1 MNQTTGDIAARL
13 GGALIG
19 DPAAPIHGAGTLQ
32 DGQPGEIGFLSEPHY
47 RKYLADTALTAVL
60 LAEPCPE
67 SRATQIIVADVKR
80 AWRELAASFAPPL
93 PPPAISPQAHI
104 DPTATIGTNDAA
116 GDHLGLQRAVVGV
129 GADIGDG
136 CRIEPLAYLAP
147 GVRIGADS
155 HIGAGA
161 RLLAGTTTGAR
172 VQILANAVI
181 GERGFGNNFENGRWL
196 PVAQLG
202 GVRIGDDVEIGACTT
217 IDRGAVRDTII
228 GNGVKLDNQIQIGH
242 NVVIGDHTVIAGSA
256 VIAGSVTFGKY
267 CVVGG
272 ACVFTGH
279 ITICDG
285 AQFTGH
291 SSISKSVTEPGA
303 YSSGIPAM
311 PARQWKKFFATLKL
325 LAKEKP

>member
-60 LAEPCPE
+60 LADPCPE

-80 AWRELAASFAPPL
+80 AWRELAASFAPQL

-104 DPTATIGTNDAA
+104 DPTATIGTNVAIGA
-116 GDHLGLQRAVVGV
+116 GAVIGA

-136 CRIEPLAYLAP
+136 CRIEPLAYIAP

-172 VQILANAVI
+172 VHILANAVI

-228 GNGVKLDNQIQIGH
+228 GNGVKLDNHIQIGH

>member
-104 DPTATIGTNDAA
+104 DPTATIGANVAIGA
-116 GDHLGLQRAVVGV
+116 GAVI
-129 GADIGDG
+129 GASANIGDG
-136 CRIEPLAYLAP
+136 CRIEPLAYIAP

>member
-80 AWRELAASFAPPL
+80 AWRELAESFAPPPQ
-93 PPPAISPQAHI
+93 PPTLSPQAHI
-104 DPTATIGTNDAA
+104 DPSATIGAN
-116 GDHLGLQRAVVGV
+116 
-129 GADIGDG
+129 
-136 CRIEPLAYLAP
+136 
-147 GVRIGADS
+147 GVRLGAAC

-161 RLLAGTTTGAR
+161 RLLEGTTTGAR
-172 VQILANAVI
+172 VHILANAVI

-228 GNGVKLDNQIQIGH
+228 GNGVKLDNHIQIGH

-325 LAKEKP
+325 LAKDKP

>member
-104 DPTATIGTNDAA
+104 DPTATIGTNVAIGA
-116 GDHLGLQRAVVGV
+116 GAVIGA

-136 CRIEPLAYLAP
+136 CRIEPLAYIAP

-196 PVAQLG
+196 PVTQLG

-228 GNGVKLDNQIQIGH
+228 GNGVKLDNHIQIGH

>member
-93 PPPAISPQAHI
+93 PPPVISPQAHI
-104 DPTATIGTNDAA
+104 DPSATIGANVAIGA
-116 GDHLGLQRAVVGV
+116 GAVIGA

-136 CRIEPLAYLAP
+136 CRIEPLAYIAP
-147 GVRIGADS
+147 GVRIGTDS

-196 PVAQLG
+196 PVTQLG

>member
-104 DPTATIGTNDAA
+104 DPTATIGTNVAIGA
-116 GDHLGLQRAVVGV
+116 GAVIGA

-136 CRIEPLAYLAP
+136 CRIEPLAYIAP

-228 GNGVKLDNQIQIGH
+228 GNGVKLDNHIQIGH

>member
-80 AWRELAASFAPPL
+80 AWRELAASFAPQL

-104 DPTATIGTNDAA
+104 DPTATIGTNVAIGA
-116 GDHLGLQRAVVGV
+116 GAVIGA

-136 CRIEPLAYLAP
+136 CRIEPLTYIAP

-228 GNGVKLDNQIQIGH
+228 GNGVKLDNHIQIGH

>member
-93 PPPAISPQAHI
+93 PPPVISPQAHI
-104 DPTATIGTNDAA
+104 DPSATIGTNVAIGA
-116 GDHLGLQRAVVGV
+116 GAVIGA

-136 CRIEPLAYLAP
+136 CRIEPLAYIAP

>member
-80 AWRELAASFAPPL
+80 AWRELAASFAPQL

-104 DPTATIGTNDAA
+104 DPTATIGTNVAIGA
-116 GDHLGLQRAVVGV
+116 GAVIGA

-136 CRIEPLAYLAP
+136 CRIEPLAYIAP
-147 GVRIGADS
+147 GVRIGTDS

-228 GNGVKLDNQIQIGH
+228 GNGVKLDNHIQIGH
-242 NVVIGDHTVIAGSA
+242 NVVIGDHTVIAGS
-256 VIAGSVTFGKY
+256 
-267 CVVGG
+267 
-272 ACVFTGH
+272 GH

>member
-80 AWRELAASFAPPL
+80 AWRELAASFAPQL

-104 DPTATIGTNDAA
+104 DPSATIGTNVAIGA
-116 GDHLGLQRAVVGV
+116 GAVIGA

-136 CRIEPLAYLAP
+136 CRIEPLAYIAP

-172 VQILANAVI
+172 VHILANAVI

-291 SSISKSVTEPGA
+291 SSISKSVTAPGA

>member
-104 DPTATIGTNDAA
+104 DPSATIGTNVAIGA
-116 GDHLGLQRAVVGV
+116 GAVIGA

-136 CRIEPLAYLAP
+136 CRIEPLAYIAP

-228 GNGVKLDNQIQIGH
+228 GNGVKLDNHIQIGH

>member
-80 AWRELAASFAPPL
+80 AWRELAASFAPQL

-104 DPTATIGTNDAA
+104 DPSATIGTNVAIGA
-116 GDHLGLQRAVVGV
+116 GAVIGA

-136 CRIEPLAYLAP
+136 CRIEPLAYIAP

-161 RLLAGTTTGAR
+161 RLLEGTTTGAR

-228 GNGVKLDNQIQIGH
+228 GNGVKLDNHIQIGH

>member
-80 AWRELAASFAPPL
+80 AWRELAASFAPQL

-104 DPTATIGTNDAA
+104 DPSATIGTNVAIGA
-116 GDHLGLQRAVVGV
+116 GAVIGA

-136 CRIEPLAYLAP
+136 CRIEPLAYIAP
-147 GVRIGADS
+147 GVRIGADN

-161 RLLAGTTTGAR
+161 CLLEGTTTGAR
-172 VQILANAVI
+172 VHILANAVI

-228 GNGVKLDNQIQIGH
+228 GNGVKLDNHIQIGH

-291 SSISKSVTEPGA
+291 SSISKPVTEPGA

>member
-80 AWRELAASFAPPL
+80 AWRELAASFAPQL

-104 DPTATIGTNDAA
+104 DPSATIGTNVAIGA
-116 GDHLGLQRAVVGV
+116 GAVIGA

-136 CRIEPLAYLAP
+136 CRIEPLAYIAP
-147 GVRIGADS
+147 DVRIGTDS

-172 VQILANAVI
+172 VHILANAVI

>member
-104 DPTATIGTNDAA
+104 DPTATIGANVAIGA
-116 GDHLGLQRAVVGV
+116 GAVI
-129 GADIGDG
+129 GAGANIGDG
-136 CRIEPLAYLAP
+136 CRIEPLAYIAP
-147 GVRIGADS
+147 GVRIGADG

-161 RLLAGTTTGAR
+161 RLLEGTTTGAR

-181 GERGFGNNFENGRWL
+181 GERGFGNNFEDGRWL

-228 GNGVKLDNQIQIGH
+228 GNGVKLDNHIQIGH

-325 LAKEKP
+325 LAKDKP

>member
-19 DPAAPIHGAGTLQ
+19 DPAAKIHGAGTLQ

-104 DPTATIGTNDAA
+104 DPTATIGTNVAIGA
-116 GDHLGLQRAVVGV
+116 GAVIGA

-136 CRIEPLAYLAP
+136 CRIEPLAYIAP
-147 GVRIGADS
+147 GVRIGTDS

-325 LAKEKP
+325 LAKDKP

>member
-93 PPPAISPQAHI
+93 PPPAISPQAYI
-104 DPTATIGTNDAA
+104 DPTATIGTNVAIGA
-116 GDHLGLQRAVVGV
+116 GAVIGA

-136 CRIEPLAYLAP
+136 CRIEPLAYIAP

-161 RLLAGTTTGAR
+161 RLLEGTTTGAR

-196 PVAQLG
+196 PVTQLG

-228 GNGVKLDNQIQIGH
+228 GNGVKLDNHIQIGH

>member
-104 DPTATIGTNDAA
+104 DPSATIGTNVTIGA
-116 GDHLGLQRAVVGV
+116 GAVIGA

-136 CRIEPLAYLAP
+136 CRIEPLAYIAP

-228 GNGVKLDNQIQIGH
+228 GNGVKLDNHIQIGH

>member
-93 PPPAISPQAHI
+93 PPPVISPQAHI
-104 DPTATIGTNDAA
+104 DPSATIGTNVTIGA
-116 GDHLGLQRAVVGV
+116 GAVIGA

-136 CRIEPLAYLAP
+136 CRIEPLAYIAP
-147 GVRIGADS
+147 DVRIGTDS

-325 LAKEKP
+325 LAKDKP

>member
-104 DPTATIGTNDAA
+104 DPTATIGTNVAIGA
-116 GDHLGLQRAVVGV
+116 GAVLGA

-136 CRIEPLAYLAP
+136 CRIEPLAYIAP

>member
-104 DPTATIGTNDAA
+104 DPTATIGANVAIGA
-116 GDHLGLQRAVVGV
+116 GAVI
-129 GADIGDG
+129 GASANIGDG
-136 CRIEPLAYLAP
+136 CRIEPLAYIAP
-147 GVRIGADS
+147 GVRIGTDS

-325 LAKEKP
+325 LAKDKP

>member
-93 PPPAISPQAHI
+93 PPPVISPQAHI
-104 DPTATIGTNDAA
+104 DPTATIGANVAIGA
-116 GDHLGLQRAVVGV
+116 GAVIGA

-136 CRIEPLAYLAP
+136 CRIEPLAYIAP

-196 PVAQLG
+196 PVTQLG

-228 GNGVKLDNQIQIGH
+228 GNGVKLDNHIQIGH

>member
-104 DPTATIGTNDAA
+104 DPTATIGANVAIGA
-116 GDHLGLQRAVVGV
+116 GAVI
-129 GADIGDG
+129 GAGANIGDG
-136 CRIEPLAYLAP
+136 CRIEPLAYIAP

>member
-1 MNQTTGDIAARL
+1 MR
-13 GGALIG
+13 
-19 DPAAPIHGAGTLQ
+19 APT
-32 DGQPGEIGFLSEPHY
+32 S
-47 RKYLADTALTAVL
+47 
-60 LAEPCPE
+60 
-67 SRATQIIVADVKR
+67 ATVAY
-80 AWRELAASFAPPL
+80 
-93 PPPAISPQAHI
+93 I
-104 DPTATIGTNDAA
+104 
-116 GDHLGLQRAVVGV
+116 
-129 GADIGDG
+129 
-136 CRIEPLAYLAP
+136 AP

-196 PVAQLG
+196 PVTQLG

>member
-19 DPAAPIHGAGTLQ
+19 DPAASIHGAGTLQ

-80 AWRELAASFAPPL
+80 AWRELAASFAPQL

-104 DPTATIGTNDAA
+104 DPTATIGTNVAIGA
-116 GDHLGLQRAVVGV
+116 GAVIGA

-136 CRIEPLAYLAP
+136 CRIEPLAYIAP
-147 GVRIGADS
+147 GVRIGTDS

-172 VQILANAVI
+172 VHILANAVI

-256 VIAGSVTFGKY
+256 IIAGSVTFGKY

>member
-80 AWRELAASFAPPL
+80 AWRELAASFAPQL

-104 DPTATIGTNDAA
+104 DPTATIGTNVAIGA
-116 GDHLGLQRAVVGV
+116 GAVIGA

-136 CRIEPLAYLAP
+136 CRIEPLAYIAP

-172 VQILANAVI
+172 VHILANAVI

>member
-80 AWRELAASFAPPL
+80 AWRELAASFAPQL

-104 DPTATIGTNDAA
+104 DPSATIGTNVAIGA
-116 GDHLGLQRAVVGV
+116 GAVIGA

-136 CRIEPLAYLAP
+136 CRIEPLAYIAP
-147 GVRIGADS
+147 GVRIGTDS

>member
-104 DPTATIGTNDAA
+104 DPTATIGTNVAIGA
-116 GDHLGLQRAVVGV
+116 GAVIGA

-136 CRIEPLAYLAP
+136 CRIEPLAYIAP

-161 RLLAGTTTGAR
+161 RLLEGTTTGAR

>member
-104 DPTATIGTNDAA
+104 DPSATIGANVAIGA
-116 GDHLGLQRAVVGV
+116 GAVIGA

-136 CRIEPLAYLAP
+136 CRIEPLAYIAP
-147 GVRIGADS
+147 GVRIGTDS

-196 PVAQLG
+196 PVTQLG

-228 GNGVKLDNQIQIGH
+228 GNGVKLDNHIQIGH

>member
-104 DPTATIGTNDAA
+104 DPTATIGTNVAIGA
-116 GDHLGLQRAVVGV
+116 GAVIGA

-136 CRIEPLAYLAP
+136 CRIEPLAYIAP

-217 IDRGAVRDTII
+217 IDRGAVHDTII

>member
-80 AWRELAASFAPPL
+80 AWRELAASFALPL

-104 DPTATIGTNDAA
+104 DPSATIGTNVAIGA
-116 GDHLGLQRAVVGV
+116 GAVIGA

-136 CRIEPLAYLAP
+136 CRIEPLAYIAP
-147 GVRIGADS
+147 GVRIGTDS

-228 GNGVKLDNQIQIGH
+228 GNGVKLDNHIQIGH

>member
-80 AWRELAASFAPPL
+80 AWRELAASFAPQL

-104 DPTATIGTNDAA
+104 DPTATIGTNVAIGA
-116 GDHLGLQRAVVGV
+116 GAVIGA

-136 CRIEPLAYLAP
+136 CRIEPLAYIAP

-228 GNGVKLDNQIQIGH
+228 GNGVKLDTHIQIGH

>member
-80 AWRELAASFAPPL
+80 AWRELAASFAPQL

-104 DPTATIGTNDAA
+104 DPTATIGTNVAIGA
-116 GDHLGLQRAVVGV
+116 GAVIGA

-136 CRIEPLAYLAP
+136 CRIEPLAYIAP

>member
-19 DPAAPIHGAGTLQ
+19 DPAASIHGAGTLQ

-104 DPTATIGTNDAA
+104 DPTATIGANVAIGA
-116 GDHLGLQRAVVGV
+116 GAVI
-129 GADIGDG
+129 GAGANIGDG
-136 CRIEPLAYLAP
+136 CRIEPLAYIAP

-161 RLLAGTTTGAR
+161 RLLEGTTTGAR

-181 GERGFGNNFENGRWL
+181 GERGFGNNFENGQWL

-202 GVRIGDDVEIGACTT
+202 GVHIGDDVEIGACTT

-228 GNGVKLDNQIQIGH
+228 GNGVKLDNHIQIGH

>member
-104 DPTATIGTNDAA
+104 DPSATIGTNVTIGA
-116 GDHLGLQRAVVGV
+116 GAVIGA

-136 CRIEPLAYLAP
+136 CRIEPLAYIAP

>member
-104 DPTATIGTNDAA
+104 DPTATIGTNVAIGA
-116 GDHLGLQRAVVGV
+116 GAVIGA

-136 CRIEPLAYLAP
+136 CRIEPLAYIAP

-155 HIGAGA
+155 HIGAGT

-228 GNGVKLDNQIQIGH
+228 GNGVKLDNHIQIGH

>member
-80 AWRELAASFAPPL
+80 AWRELAASFAPQL

-104 DPTATIGTNDAA
+104 DPSATIGTNVAIGA
-116 GDHLGLQRAVVGV
+116 GAVIGA

-136 CRIEPLAYLAP
+136 CRIEPLAYIAP

-228 GNGVKLDNQIQIGH
+228 GNGVKLDNHIQIGH

-325 LAKEKP
+325 LAKDKP

>member
-32 DGQPGEIGFLSEPHY
+32 DGKPGEIGFLSEPHY

-80 AWRELAASFAPPL
+80 AWRELAASFALPL

-104 DPTATIGTNDAA
+104 DPSATIGTNVAIGA
-116 GDHLGLQRAVVGV
+116 GAVIGA

-136 CRIEPLAYLAP
+136 CRIEPLAYIAP

-228 GNGVKLDNQIQIGH
+228 GNGVKLDNHIQIGH

>member
-104 DPTATIGTNDAA
+104 DPTATIGTNVAIGA
-116 GDHLGLQRAVVGV
+116 GAVIGA

-136 CRIEPLAYLAP
+136 CRIEPLAYIAP

-155 HIGAGA
+155 HIGSGA

-228 GNGVKLDNQIQIGH
+228 GNGVKLDNHIQIGH